1 MLFSGF
7 RVVVY
12 GSLCGS
18 VLVFECLLW
27 AARFGWFGVCGV
39 SPARGSAAAAT
50 GLGLRGSLPP
60 PTGPGGWWGGPLV
73 PCGQLWACVASRGA
87 AWVPY
92 GTAVAPRGAVR
103 GGRCGAWARLR
114 PPGPS
119 GSVGRRV
126 APRVAVWARP
136 GLVGWAR
143 GGVTTKWGRRG
154 VTTNGAD
161 GV

>member
-27 AARFGWFGVCGV
+27 VARFGWFGVCGV
-39 SPARGSAAAAT
+39 SPARGSATAAT

-60 PTGPGGWWGGPLV
+60 PTGPGAWWGGPLV
-73 PCGQLWACVASRGA
+73 PCGHLWACVASRGA

-92 GTAVAPRGAVR
+92 GAAVAPRGAVR
-103 GGRCGAWARLR
+103 GGWCGTWARLR
-114 PPGPS
+114 PPGPVWVR
-119 GSVGRRV
+119 GAAGGPAGGRVG
-126 APRVAVWARP
+126 PP
-136 GLVGWAR
+136 WAR
-143 GGVTTKWGRRG
+143 GVGPGGR
-154 VTTNGAD
+154 D
-161 GV
+161 H